1 MELYL
6 HTKESEEPRLVVVT
20 EDVRLEEVV
29 REHGGGGAA
38 AWRED
43 GEDELDLTLTI
54 GELEIVERSH
64 LHVGSCKRVMV
75 TVRQDTEKVKDFPP
89 SATVAAVYEW
99 ASGPQGFDL
108 LPAERVKHTFV
119 ICGTETEP
127 DRSAH
132 VGSYANDDC
141 KVCFSLVPK
150 QRSEG

>member
-6 HTKESEEPRLVVVT
+6 HTKESEEPKLVLVA

-29 REHGGGGAA
+29 HEHGEAGAS
-38 AWRED
+38 AWRE
-43 GEDELDLTLTI
+43 GEERELDLTLTI
-54 GELEIVERSH
+54 RELEIVEWSH
-64 LHVGSCKRVMV
+64 VHVGKCKRVTV
-75 TVRQDTEKVKDFPP
+75 TVRQDSEKVKDFPP

-119 ICGTETEP
+119 ICGTEMEP

-132 VGSYANDDC
+132 VGSYANEEC
-141 KVCFSLVPK
+141 EVCFNLVPK